1 MLEYHD
7 HGLELSNQEVLI
19 CLLEEEEEERGQSLT
34 A

>member
-19 CLLEEEEEERGQSLT
+19 CLLEEEEEEEEEERG
-34 A
+34 